1 MGASK
6 TTSSI
11 FKACI
16 QCFGK
21 LPWMKCLKWA
31 ANSRQLARLPAAGE
45 RGFTKP
51 PGPRQKLARQAS
63 LPGRA
68 RSLRSGS
75 KHTPN
80 PVPPLT
86 TAAALTP
93 QKSLQELPWIGGRC
107 KNSAWPPQARAARL
121 TDGPGAGRRLHTT
134 WWPLDA
140 ARLHLSYVV
149 MQRSHGNPLVSFYS
163 LLFMKALLA
172 LSLLMIPSILA
183 NI

>member
-1 MGASK
+1 MFRK
-6 TTSSI
+6 TTVDEMSEMSRQ
-11 FKACI
+11 FKAT
-16 QCFGK
+16 GK
-21 LPWMKCLKWA
+21 ASSCRWTWVYQA
-31 ANSRQLARLPAAGE
+31 
-45 RGFTKP
+45 
-51 PGPRQKLARQAS
+51 PRQKLARQAS
-63 LPGRA
+63 LPGRS

-107 KNSAWPPQARAARL
+107 NNSARPPQARAARL
-121 TDGPGAGRRLHTT
+121 TDGPGAGRRLQTT
-134 WWPLDA
+134 WWTLDA